1 MLLLTVF
8 ARFLSLLECSV
19 LTWHPAGD
27 VSITCMSQGH
37 SSSQGLVRSLL
48 VTGTVLESTA
58 GIFLQIRSDLDIFAN
73 TVRS

>member
-27 VSITCMSQGH
+27 VPVTCMG
-37 SSSQGLVRSLL
+37 GGILLARGVVRSILAA
-48 VTGTVLESTA
+48 TRTVLQSTA
-58 GIFLQIRSDLDIFAN
+58 SIFC
-73 TVRS
+73 